1 MRVSSVSGSGLAI
14 ARSLLPQVELA
25 SHSPTRG
32 GARRMLRRYT
42 VCESGHRRRLVH
54 GLLTFRRHARRAITA
69 MRVEGALPHLS
80 TAETWSKADIH
91 IHSDHSDGA
100 ASIPQIME
108 YVQDRTDLKIIAIT
122 DHNTIEGALFA
133 KSLSEL
139 YDFEVIVG
147 EEVTSKE
154 GHVIGLFLTETVPAG
169 MSARDTIAAIEAQ
182 GGIAIIAH
190 PFSSQGVFGP
200 FGRNLFADAVNEWAF
215 HALEVYNSLPF
226 LVWANSVAAKMCGG
240 HGVAATG
247 GSDAHFL
254 EQVGKGY
261 TIFRGTSAE
270 DLRAS
275 IAALETRSGSESGVL
290 SLVWRLA
297 RNYPRIRRL
306 QSANWERCKA
316 H

>member
-1 MRVSSVSGSGLAI
+1 MSKPGL
-14 ARSLLPQVELA
+14 
-25 SHSPTRG
+25 
-32 GARRMLRRYT
+32 
-42 VCESGHRRRLVH
+42 
-54 GLLTFRRHARRAITA
+54 
-69 MRVEGALPHLS
+69 
-80 TAETWSKADIH
+80 WSKADIH

-100 ASIPQIME
+100 ASVPQIME
-108 YVQDRTDLKIIAIT
+108 YVQNRTDLKVIAIT
-122 DHNTIEGALFA
+122 DHNTIDGALFA

-147 EEVTSKE
+147 EEVSSRE
-154 GHVIGLFLTETVPAG
+154 GHVIGLYLTESVPAG
-169 MSARDTIAAIEAQ
+169 MSALDTIRAIEGQ

-190 PFSSQGVFGP
+190 PFSNQGVFGP
-200 FGRNLFADAVNEWAF
+200 FGRNVFRDVVDEWAF
-215 HALEVYNSLPF
+215 HALEVINSLPF
-226 LVWANSVAAKMCGG
+226 LVWANSVAGKMCGG

-261 TIFRGTSAE
+261 TVFRGETAE

-275 IAALETRSGSESGVL
+275 IAALETRGESAPGGL

-297 RNYPRIRRL
+297 RNYPRIRQL
-306 QSANWERCKA
+306 QSQNWERCKA